1 MAGRSIVNQGLYLQ
15 LETTPGV
22 AATTAMK
29 RYLGIRG
36 NIGWDTQ
43 KESFTASGYKFP
55 TAEVVNTEAGTID
68 LTVIQEYNSFMPLL
82 AGVFGKPTTTE
93 VVPGEVY
100 QHVFSIDATAAD
112 ELASYTMIWGD
123 AVQALQAVYSA
134 FHGLTIGIQKTQLS
148 LSATGILNA
157 PTSATI
163 PATGVT
169 TVPMT
174 PLRAATYCGYIDDSW
189 ADLGTTKAL
198 NLYSA
203 DIQFGDKYTPDWI
216 IDCAVPGHSGL
227 MEAVGVNH
235 TLSMQMGFDA
245 AGAAEVTN
253 AKNGKLRF
261 VRMEAT
267 GPEIL
272 DNLGVTTGENY
283 KMTIDLSAVLNP
295 RATGEASVSPATVV
309 NFDGTLMVDPDTE
322 NVAQVT
328 LINNQATL

>member
-15 LETTPGV
+15 LETTPGT
-22 AATTAMK
+22 AATNAMK

-68 LTVIQEYNSFMPLL
+68 LTVVQEYNSFMPLL
-82 AGVFGKPTTTE
+82 AGVFGKPTTTQ
-93 VVPGEVY
+93 VVAGEVY
-100 QHVFSIDATAAD
+100 QHVFSIDAKKAD
-112 ELASYTMIWGD
+112 TLASYTMIWGD
-123 AVQALQAVYSA
+123 ATQALQAVYSA

-157 PTSATI
+157 PTSVAI
-163 PATGVT
+163 PSSGVT

-174 PLRAATYCGYIDDSW
+174 PLRAATYCGYIDNSW
-189 ADLGTTKAL
+189 AALGTTKAL
-198 NLYSA
+198 NLYNA

-227 MEAVGVNH
+227 IEAVGVNH
-235 TLSMQMGFDA
+235 TLSLQMGFDA
-245 AGAAEVTN
+245 AAATEITN

-272 DNLGVTTGENY
+272 DNTGTTTGENY
-283 KMTIDLSAVLNP
+283 MMTIDLAASLTP
-295 RATGEASVSPATVV
+295 RGTGEASVSPATVV
-309 NFDGTLMVDPDTE
+309 NFDGTLMVDPVTD

-328 LINNQATL
+328 LINNQASL

>member
-43 KESFTASGYKFP
+43 KESFTASGFKLP

-68 LTVIQEYNSFMPLL
+68 LTVIQEYNTFMPLL
-82 AGVFGKPTTTE
+82 AGVFGKPVTTE
-93 VVPGEVY
+93 LVPGEVY

-123 AVQALQAVYSA
+123 AAQALMAVYSA

-157 PTSATI
+157 PVSGTI
-163 PATGVT
+163 PSTGVT
-169 TVPMT
+169 TVPMA
-174 PLRAATYCGYIDDSW
+174 PLRASTYCAFIDNAWD
-189 ADLGTTKAL
+189 ALGTTKAL
-198 NLYSA
+198 NLYDA
-203 DIQFGDKYTPDWI
+203 NIQFGDKYVPDWI

-227 MEAVGVNH
+227 MEAVGVSH
-235 TLSMQMGFDA
+235 TLSLQMGFDA
-245 AGAAEVTN
+245 AGAAEVQN
-253 AKNGKLRF
+253 AKSGKLRF
-261 VRMEAT
+261 VRLEAT
-267 GPEIL
+267 GPEIF
-272 DNLGVTTGENY
+272 DDTETTTGENY

-295 RATGEASVSPATVV
+295 TSTGESSVSPAVVV
-309 NFDGTLMVDPDTE
+309 NFDGTLMVDSETE

-328 LINNQATL
+328 LINNQASL